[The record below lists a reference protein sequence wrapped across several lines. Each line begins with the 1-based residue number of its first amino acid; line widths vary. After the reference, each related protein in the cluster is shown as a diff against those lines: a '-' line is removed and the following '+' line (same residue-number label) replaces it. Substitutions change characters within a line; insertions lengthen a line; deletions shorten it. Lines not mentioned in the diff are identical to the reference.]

1 MTTSTA
7 VLAEAFAAV
16 LGVLAVWALAGLA
29 IAAVIR
35 YHGTPVELRGDWWT
49 PFERE
54 FRAYAKAVSSAADDR
69 GADALAV
76 IRRRPRP
83 RHRH

>member
-1 MTTSTA
+1 MTASTA

-29 IAAVIR
+29 IVAAIR
-35 YHGTPVELRGDWWT
+35 YRRTPVELRSDWWT

-54 FRAYAKAVSSAADDR
+54 FRAYAEAVSSAAD
-69 GADALAV
+69 AP
-76 IRRRPRP
+76 RRPRP
-83 RHRH
+83 DGDPLPPAAAP